1 MNRKR
6 ISAIVFVA
14 ALMLMSCSMTSV
26 AENGL
31 SIFASKTPTVT
42 ITPTYTPSPTPDPE
56 VVAFTQVYEQYQVVR
71 QSMDLD
77 WENRTNYA
85 DQVAVLN
92 EKLAVVE
99 QIVQPSDEEMKY
111 EIFYPKTDTL
121 DKAKNILQIFS
132 VTGLYTSEKSLCN
145 ISNNVLL
152 EADDSPY
159 IQYMRLSQSKEC
171 LLFAYE
177 HYLIA
182 QRITRKTYLS
192 DAALAVSLENNGLPV
207 YKVAYDDAVE
217 AIDPIW
223 DEVYQAQ
230 TQNTSG
236 K

>member
-1 MNRKR
+1 MNKKK
-6 ISAIVFVA
+6 ISAIGFVA
-14 ALMLMSCSMTSV
+14 ALILMSCSMTTV

-56 VVAFTQVYEQYQVVR
+56 VVAFAEAYDQYQIVR

-92 EKLAVVE
+92 EKLAEVE
-99 QIVQPSDEEMKY
+99 QIVQASDEEMKY
-111 EIFYPKTDTL
+111 EIYYPKTDTL

-132 VTGLYTSEKSLCN
+132 ITGLYTAEKSLCN
-145 ISNNVLL
+145 SANNALL
-152 EADDSPY
+152 NADDSPY

-182 QRITRKTYLS
+182 QRITRRTYLS
-192 DAALAVSLENNGLPV
+192 DASLAVSLENNGLPT
-207 YKVAYDDAVE
+207 YKVAYNDAVE
-217 AIDPIW
+217 TIDPIW
-223 DEVYQAQ
+223 EKVYQVQ
-230 TQNTSG
+230 VQKSSG